1 MYKKVSS
8 LLMKTALILFFMLY
22 YGLCF
27 SQTIKVGIN
36 ANQVIFDDK
45 NHKAFVIVNT
55 KDNSYSNNLIQIN
68 PFTGGVERSLKLND
82 NPYDMKFTPDCKHI
96 YISYATLTRI
106 DKVNVE
112 EFKIVESINLGA
124 YNAIDFV
131 VSPINE
137 NYLFVV
143 LGEANNPRK
152 TVMYKNG
159 VIQSKTID
167 DFRISISALS
177 IKSDGKWIYGHN
189 GVSTGCQGYLIEV
202 LDDGIKRDS
211 IEWKYMIGSFGK
223 IKNKNGLIYGSGG
236 DVVDPFSKNMPIT
249 VAQMPVL
256 NLTRFNTA
264 FEYSKIHNSYVFAH
278 QTDYHP
284 YISFFHG
291 SYYNYLGS
299 VKLEVSTDYIYD
311 VDVID
316 EKHFILI
323 SLEPEND
330 YKKVLLLHTIE

>member
-1 MYKKVSS
+1 MYKKVSN
-8 LLMKTALILFFMLY
+8 LLMKTALIIFFMLN
-22 YGLCF
+22 YGLCC
-27 SQTIKVGIN
+27 SQTIKVAIN
-36 ANQVIFDDK
+36 ANQVMYDDI

-55 KDNSYSNNLIQIN
+55 NDDKYSNNLIQIN
-68 PFTGGVERSLKLND
+68 PYNGGVEKSLKLNG
-82 NPYDMKFTPDCKHI
+82 NPFDMKFTPDFKHI
-96 YISYATLTRI
+96 YISYTAFSRI
-106 DKVNVE
+106 EKVNVK

-143 LGEANNPRK
+143 LGEETHPRK

-159 VIQSKTID
+159 KLQSKIID
-167 DFRISISALS
+167 DFSTSISALS
-177 IKSDGKWIYGHN
+177 IKSDGKWLYGHN
-189 GVSTGCQGYLIEV
+189 GVSTGYQGYLIEV
-202 LDDGIKRDS
+202 FDDGIKRDS
-211 IEWKYMIGSFGK
+211 IEWKYMIVSFGK
-223 IKNKNGLIYGSGG
+223 IKNNNDLIYGRGG

-256 NLTRFNTA
+256 NLTRFNSA
-264 FEYSKIHNSYVFAH
+264 FEYSKIHNSYIFAH
-278 QTDYHP
+278 QTEYHP

-299 VKLEVSTDYIYD
+299 VKLEVSTDNIYD

-330 YKKVLLLHTIE
+330 YKHVLLLHTIE